1 MTMFLVTLIMA
12 KGEWRSRS
20 GESNGEKGMTRL
32 EGMLL
37 AWGDQN
43 GWERFNVVRCD
54 YAIVSGRCG

>member
-1 MTMFLVTLIMA
+1 MTMFLVTFIMS
-12 KGEWRSRS
+12 KGEWRSGS

-43 GWERFNVVRCD
+43 WWERFDVVRCD
-54 YAIVSGRCG
+54 HAILIGRCG